1 LDVDFSKITAKC
13 RGRIVH
19 DETSLIRMQRR
30 ALRHE
35 MASLLLA
42 PVALKSLG
50 RLISI
55 TLTGCMSDSP
65 MTLKLTWANAHGA
78 PQQAVTR
85 NRVVLLRT
93 KGLKVGWKTLGAL
106 SG

>member
-1 LDVDFSKITAKC
+1 LDVDSSKITAKR

-42 PVALKSLG
+42 PVALKWLG
-50 RLISI
+50 RSISI
-55 TLTGCMSDSP
+55 RLTLCMSNSP
-65 MTLKLTWANAHGA
+65 MILKPTWARSHGA

-85 NRVVLLRT
+85 RRVVLLRT